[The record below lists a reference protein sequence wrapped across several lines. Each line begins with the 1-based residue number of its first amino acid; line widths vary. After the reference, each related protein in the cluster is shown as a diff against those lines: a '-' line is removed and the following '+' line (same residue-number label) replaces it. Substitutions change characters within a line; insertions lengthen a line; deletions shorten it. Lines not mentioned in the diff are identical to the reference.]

1 MLTYTNKRNKIVNLQ
16 ATRHAYV
23 KFIERYKIAFP
34 DSPLLMKDVSNQFRQ
49 IFGTTS
55 KVKNLNR
62 QERTRLK
69 RHGDDT
75 MFLRTSVFTPRTIR
89 SSTRGPRVWSSKRAS
104 LVGLSR
110 GLRARCCVITVCHC
124 SVGRRCCPCW

>member
-16 ATRHAYV
+16 VTRHAYV

-75 MFLRTSVFTPRTIR
+75 MFFRTSVFTFVIKNATIVTVEL
-89 SSTRGPRVWSSKRAS
+89 SDKDKRHLNKIA
-104 LVGLSR
+104 
-110 GLRARCCVITVCHC
+110 A
-124 SVGRRCCPCW
+124 